1 MTAAAAGP
9 GSAARARPVIIVG
22 NLTIDDVIQPDGS
35 SQMGTLGGNSVH
47 ACAAALTWVGGV
59 GIVARCGADFPARAI
74 GRLREA
80 GADTGGIRPIDGP
93 TVRNWV
99 IYEADGSRNWVY
111 RTPPG
116 RSAEVAP
123 QPSDI
128 PAAWLD
134 REPAPVVHVAAM
146 PLAAA
151 AAIVRSVRGRAGG
164 AAITL
169 DTHEVWRRGAD
180 VLETARLVDVFLP
193 SREELAELVGYDDPP
208 RAAGELTAA
217 GVTCVVVKMGGDGA
231 LVARPGM
238 PLVHAP
244 ASKVAVMDPTG
255 AGDSFCGAF
264 AAGLALG
271 DDVVGAA
278 RRGCATAAAAI
289 GAAGSLRL
297 LDLGPVARD
306 LLAGGEA
313 TETGRAGPGGEA
325 AETGRAGPGGEAAE
339 TGRAGPGGEAVETGR
354 AGPGGEAAETGGAG
368 PGVTGGSRS
377 AGPRAA
383 AVVPGNAA
391 APGAA
396 ADRPGQTGTASPG
409 EDDAYGIEVM
419 HREIATIPDVIAS
432 SLADPGGHV
441 QELAGW
447 LAGRGIEHLYLT
459 GCGDSA
465 FAGLAA
471 SLAFRRHSRL
481 RVHPV
486 HALDLARYH
495 VRYLPPASA
504 VLAISFSGKVGRTTE
519 AGRQAAAFGHPVIA
533 LTGNPDGQ
541 LAAAADRILPID
553 VPTLGFSPGTSTYIG
568 MLCTLIDLALWTSR
582 TGGDAAIRGACEQL
596 PGQAAK
602 TLDWCDAPA
611 SSAAA
616 GMATAR
622 FVTFL
627 GAGPNE
633 ATARFGAAKLFE
645 ASQQIAVATNIEEWA
660 HEEYFITRPG
670 DPVIL
675 VAPAGAAHDRAG
687 EILSELQFVRADATV
702 VSDTEPPG
710 QAGHLRLAGGAPEEL
725 SPVLAALPLA
735 QLGFHL
741 ARQVGKRSYNFPS
754 PQARDEHYDTIHRAT
769 LGEPA

>member
-9 GSAARARPVIIVG
+9 GSAAGARPVIIVG

-47 ACAAALTWVGGV
+47 ATAAALTWVAGV
-59 GIVARCGADFPARAI
+59 GIVARCGPDFPAAAI

-80 GADTGGIRPIDGP
+80 GGSTRRHPAHRGADRPELGHLRGRRQPELGLPDAAEAGAPRWPRSRATSPPRGWTAACPGGARRRHAAGGRRP
-93 TVRNWV
+93 
-99 IYEADGSRNWVY
+99 
-111 RTPPG
+111 
-116 RSAEVAP
+116 
-123 QPSDI
+123 
-128 PAAWLD
+128 D
-134 REPAPVVHVAAM
+134 RRA
-146 PLAAA
+146 
-151 AAIVRSVRGRAGG
+151 SVRDRARG

-169 DTHEVWRRGAD
+169 DTHEGWRRGAD
-180 VLETARLVDVFLP
+180 VLDAARLVDVFLP

-231 LVARPGM
+231 LVARPAM
-238 PLVHAP
+238 PLAHAP
-244 ASKVAVMDPTG
+244 ASKVTVADPTG
-255 AGDSFCGAF
+255 AGDSFCGGF

-271 DDVVGAA
+271 EHVVDAA

-313 TETGRAGPGGEA
+313 M
-325 AETGRAGPGGEAAE
+325 
-339 TGRAGPGGEAVETGR
+339 
-354 AGPGGEAAETGGAG
+354 ETGGAG
-368 PGVTGGSRS
+368 PGVTGGSRPAGRRS
-377 AGPRAA
+377 A
-383 AVVPGNAA
+383 VSVPGNPA

-396 ADRPGQTGTASPG
+396 EDRPGRTGTGSPG

-419 HREIATIPDVIAS
+419 RREIATIPDVIAG

-441 QELAGW
+441 QELADW

-471 SLAFRRHSRL
+471 SLAFQRHSRL

-486 HALDLARYH
+486 HALDLARYL

-519 AGRQAAAFGHPVIA
+519 AARQAAAFGHPVIA

-568 MLCTLIDLALWTSR
+568 MLGTLIDLALRTSR
-582 TGGDAAIRGACEQL
+582 TGGDGAIRGACQQL

-611 SSAAA
+611 SGAAA
-616 GMATAR
+616 GMASAR

-675 VAPAGAAHDRAG
+675 VDAGRG
-687 EILSELQFVRADATV
+687 RSG
-702 VSDTEPPG
+702 PG
-710 QAGHLRLAGGAPEEL
+710 RGD
-725 SPVLAALPLA
+725 PL
-735 QLGFHL
+735 
-741 ARQVGKRSYNFPS
+741 
-754 PQARDEHYDTIHRAT
+754 
-769 LGEPA
+769 

>member
-1 MTAAAAGP
+1 VTAAAAGP
-9 GSAARARPVIIVG
+9 GSAAGARPVIIVG

-47 ACAAALTWVGGV
+47 ATAAALTWVGGV
-59 GIVARCGADFPARAI
+59 GIVARCGTDFPAPAI

-80 GADTGGIRPIDGP
+80 GADTGGIRYIDGP

-99 IYEADGSRNWVY
+99 IYEADGSRSWVY

-123 QPSDI
+123 QPGDI

-134 REPAPVVHVAAM
+134 GEPAPVVHVAAM

-151 AAIVRSVRGRAGG
+151 AAIVRSVRDRAGG
-164 AAITL
+164 ATITL
-169 DTHEVWRRGAD
+169 DTHEGWRRGD
-180 VLETARLVDVFLP
+180 EVLEAARLGDVFLP

-208 RAAGELTAA
+208 RAAGQLTAA

-231 LVARPGM
+231 LVARPAT

-244 ASKVAVMDPTG
+244 ASKVTVADPTG

-271 DDVVGAA
+271 DDVAGAA

-306 LLAGGEA
+306 LLVGAEA
-313 TETGRAGPGGEA
+313 TETPR
-325 AETGRAGPGGEAAE
+325 
-339 TGRAGPGGEAVETGR
+339 
-354 AGPGGEAAETGGAG
+354 AG
-368 PGVTGGSRS
+368 PGVTGGS
-377 AGPRAA
+377 GPGGLRAA
-383 AVVPGNAA
+383 ASVPGAPA
-391 APGAA
+391 VPGAE
-396 ADRPGQTGTASPG
+396 RPGQTGTGSPG
-409 EDDAYGIEVM
+409 EDDGYGIEVM
-419 HREIATIPDVIAS
+419 HREIATIPDVIAG

-441 QELAGW
+441 RELTGW

-486 HALDLARYH
+486 HALDLARYL

-519 AGRQAAAFGHPVIA
+519 AARQAAAFGHPVIA

-568 MLCTLIDLALWTSR
+568 MLCTLIDLALRTSR
-582 TGGDAAIRGACEQL
+582 TGGDGAVRGACEQL

-611 SSAAA
+611 SGAAA
-616 GMATAR
+616 RMASAR

-633 ATARFGAAKLFE
+633 ATAHFGAAKLFE

-660 HEEYFITRPG
+660 HEEYFITGPG

-710 QAGHLRLAGGAPEEL
+710 RAGHLRLAAGAPEEL

-741 ARQVGKRSYNFPS
+741 ARQAGKRSYNFPS
-754 PQARDEHYDTIHRAT
+754 PRAREEHYDTIHRAT
-769 LGEPA
+769 FGEPA

>member
-1 MTAAAAGP
+1 VTAAAAGP

-151 AAIVRSVRGRAGG
+151 AAIVRSVRDRAGG

-169 DTHEVWRRGAD
+169 DTHEGWRRGAD
-180 VLETARLVDVFLP
+180 VLETAQLVDVFLP

-238 PLVHAP
+238 PLAHAP

-313 TETGRAGPGGEA
+313 M
-325 AETGRAGPGGEAAE
+325 
-339 TGRAGPGGEAVETGR
+339 
-354 AGPGGEAAETGGAG
+354 ETGGAG
-368 PGVTGGSRS
+368 PGVTGGSRP
-377 AGPRAA
+377 AGLRAA
-383 AVVPGNAA
+383 VSVPGNAA

-396 ADRPGQTGTASPG
+396 ADRPGRAGTGSPG
-409 EDDAYGIEVM
+409 KDDAYGIEVM

-441 QELAGW
+441 QELGAW

-486 HALDLARYH
+486 HALDLARYL

-519 AGRQAAAFGHPVIA
+519 AARQAAAFGHPVIA

-568 MLCTLIDLALWTSR
+568 MLCTLIDLALRTSR
-582 TGGDAAIRGACEQL
+582 TGGDGAIRGACEQL

-616 GMATAR
+616 GMASAR

-675 VAPAGAAHDRAG
+675 VAPAGAARDRAG

-710 QAGHLRLAGGAPEEL
+710 RAGHLRLAGGVPEEL

-735 QLGFHL
+735 QIGFHL
-741 ARQVGKRSYNFPS
+741 ARHTGKRSYNFPS
-754 PQARDEHYDTIHRAT
+754 PQAREEHYDTIHRAT

>member
-1 MTAAAAGP
+1 VTAAAAGP
-9 GSAARARPVIIVG
+9 GSAAGARPVIIVG

-35 SQMGTLGGNSVH
+35 SQMETLGGNSVH

-59 GIVARCGADFPARAI
+59 GIVARCGADFPAGAI

-80 GADTGGIRPIDGP
+80 GADTGGIRYIDGP

-123 QPSDI
+123 QPGDI

-134 REPAPVVHVAAM
+134 RQPAPVVHVAAM

-151 AAIVRSVRGRAGG
+151 AAIVRSVRDRAPG

-169 DTHEVWRRGAD
+169 DTHEGWRRGAD
-180 VLETARLVDVFLP
+180 VLDAAQLVDVFLP
-193 SREELAELVGYDDPP
+193 SREELVELAGYDDPP

-217 GVTCVVVKMGGDGA
+217 GVSCVVVKMGGDGA
-231 LVARPGM
+231 LVARPGL
-238 PLVHAP
+238 PLAHAP
-244 ASKVAVMDPTG
+244 ASKVAVVDPTG
-255 AGDSFCGAF
+255 AGDSFCGGF
-264 AAGLALG
+264 AAGIALG

-297 LDLGPVARD
+297 LDLAPVARD
-306 LLAGGEA
+306 LLADGEA
-313 TETGRAGPGGEA
+313 AETDRAAPGGEA
-325 AETGRAGPGGEAAE
+325 AEAGRAAPGGEAAE
-339 TGRAGPGGEAVETGR
+339 A
-354 AGPGGEAAETGGAG
+354 GGAG
-368 PGVTGGSRS
+368 PGVTAGSRP

-383 AVVPGNAA
+383 VSVPGPGNPA
-391 APGAA
+391 APAAA
-396 ADRPGQTGTASPG
+396 ADRAGQTGTGAAG

-419 HREIATIPDVIAS
+419 HREIATIPDVIADR
-432 SLADPGGHV
+432 LADPGGHV

-486 HALDLARYH
+486 HALDLARYLI
-495 VRYLPPASA
+495 RYLPPASA
-504 VLAISFSGKVGRTTE
+504 VLAISFSGRVGRTTE
-519 AGRQAAAFGHPVIA
+519 AARQAAAFGHPVIA

-568 MLCTLIDLALWTSR
+568 MLCTLIDLALRTSR
-582 TGGDAAIRGACEQL
+582 TGDGAIRGACKQL

-611 SSAAA
+611 SGVAAR
-616 GMATAR
+616 MASAR

-645 ASQQIAVATNIEEWA
+645 ASQQIAVATNMEEWA

-670 DPVIL
+670 DPVVL

-710 QAGHLRLAGGAPEEL
+710 RAGHLRLAAGAPEEF

-741 ARQVGKRSYNFPS
+741 ARQTGKRSYNFPS
-754 PQARDEHYDTIHRAT
+754 PQAREEHYDTIHRAT